1 MRINCI
7 TAFYCDVFWQFLA
20 HVASCA
26 YMCIMSIMSHGCRP
40 STKSGKVRN
49 TNFCGH
55 KSFILFHFPGF
66 KVQSASLGKEGKQ
79 EHSTA
84 DKDSSAS
91 CEQVSFNTC
100 DNLFMVRSVTPHK
113 SDKFKT
119 FQLAQMDA
127 NRKSQKGRKDWHL
140 KPQFSEFASMT
151 QVNRFETCVNHP

>member
-1 MRINCI
+1 MRI
-7 TAFYCDVFWQFLA
+7 YVH
-20 HVASCA
+20 HVPC
-26 YMCIMSIMSHGCRP
+26 CRP

-49 TNFCGH
+49 TNLCGH
-55 KSFILFHFPGF
+55 LFHFPGF

-100 DNLFMVRSVTPHK
+100 DNLFMVRSVTPDK
-113 SDKFKT
+113 SDNKFKT

-127 NRKSQKGRKDWHL
+127 NSKSQKGRKDWHL
-140 KPQFSEFASMT
+140 KPQFSKFASMT